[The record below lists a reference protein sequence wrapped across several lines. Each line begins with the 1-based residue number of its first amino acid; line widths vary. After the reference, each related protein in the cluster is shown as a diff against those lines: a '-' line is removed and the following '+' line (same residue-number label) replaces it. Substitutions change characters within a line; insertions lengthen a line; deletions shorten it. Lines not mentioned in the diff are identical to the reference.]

1 MPDLETSARRVL
13 LLKLGAAAAVL
24 AVAGILVVRGVDLK
38 GLLDQGLALIRD
50 AGPLAFFTAMTLG
63 PACGVP
69 MLAFSL
75 PAVSLFGP
83 RFGTVPVLLMALGAM
98 TANFILTYA
107 LARRG
112 LRPLLEAIVNRL
124 GYKLPQVESGDAV
137 DLVVLVRVTP
147 GIPFFMQN
155 YLAGLAQVPFGK
167 YVVVSLIITW
177 PINTAFMLFGDA
189 LLHGKGKLALLGL
202 CAVLALSAGTHLV
215 RKHYAR
221 RAAPPPPSP

>member
-1 MPDLETSARRVL
+1 MA
-13 LLKLGAAAAVL
+13 L
-24 AVAGILVVRGVDLK
+24 A
-38 GLLDQGLALIRD
+38 
-50 AGPLAFFTAMTLG
+50 

-75 PAVSLFGP
+75 PVVSLFAP
-83 RFGTVPVLLMALGAM
+83 RFGTPAVVAMALGAM
-98 TANFILTYA
+98 TANYVITYG

-112 LRPLLEAIVNRL
+112 LRPILEQIVTRL

-137 DLVVLVRVTP
+137 DLVVLMRVTP

-155 YLAGLAQVPFGK
+155 YLAGLAEVPFGK
-167 YVVVSLIITW
+167 YFVVSLIITW

-221 RAAPPPPSP
+221 RAAPPPSP